1 VIRFFIVPE
10 SIVFIYEFEFPSHII
25 GNEFLYPDCVCIFI
39 LSPFF
44 TVTSLLPSDVLLNT
58 YLPSLEWLKCVGKD
72 VFYGG
77 LLMFCILCIIH
88 YIVSTI
94 TFNMPLHI
102 PFDFMR
108 AFMIIVCFIVSGI
121 LISQSYFVI
130 MKIKSKKK
138 VSDLSEV
145 S

>member
-1 VIRFFIVPE
+1 
-10 SIVFIYEFEFPSHII
+10 
-25 GNEFLYPDCVCIFI
+25 
-39 LSPFF
+39 
-44 TVTSLLPSDVLLNT
+44 
-58 YLPSLEWLKCVGKD
+58 
-72 VFYGG
+72 
-77 LLMFCILCIIH
+77 MFCILCIIH

-121 LISQSYFVI
+121 LISQSYFII
-130 MKIKSKKK
+130 MKIKSRKK